1 MASWLT
7 GSHCA
12 LPLHCSKRA
21 EPENAQQ
28 SIIFGAFVRHPSD
41 LQTCRIARVCH
52 CVFYYEFWRRFQ
64 QTGVP
69 RKLGKGGGAC
79 SSETMETKLGH
90 CTNFVL
96 FFFFFFFDLVKAG
109 VCINV
114 PTFPYQRCFET
125 LLSCGLIIYF
135 IAVLWLASSPGP
147 ALAEIPSTTCWQP
160 GRDASPTR
168 SEEGQSSQASI
179 ASIFLSLHSPWTW
192 LSASPEQSLS
202 VVFTPGLSTSQCALA
217 VETWGGRQSSRKL
230 RCMDLILAWSS
241 TWTTNQPVCFSS
253 ISYTPPTSPSHGH
266 NLFLSFP

>member
-12 LPLHCSKRA
+12 LPLHCSKRV

-96 FFFFFFFDLVKAG
+96 FFLYKCAYISISKMLRDPPLMWPYYLFHCCPLIGFFSRASISRDPFYDMLATRKRRIANKKWGGTIFSSLHRLHLSLLAFTTDMTVSL
-109 VCINV
+109 
-114 PTFPYQRCFET
+114 PRTEFERCF
-125 LLSCGLIIYF
+125 
-135 IAVLWLASSPGP
+135 
-147 ALAEIPSTTCWQP
+147 
-160 GRDASPTR
+160 
-168 SEEGQSSQASI
+168 
-179 ASIFLSLHSPWTW
+179 HPWTVHESVCTCCGDMRGTAE
-192 LSASPEQSLS
+192 LQETQMYGLDSCMEQH
-202 VVFTPGLSTSQCALA
+202 
-217 VETWGGRQSSRKL
+217 
-230 RCMDLILAWSS
+230 M
-241 TWTTNQPVCFSS
+241 N
-253 ISYTPPTSPSHGH
+253 
-266 NLFLSFP
+266 N

>member
-1 MASWLT
+1 MSLCVLLWVLEEVPANWSTKKTWEGGRGLLFRNHGNQT
-7 GSHCA
+7 RS
-12 LPLHCSKRA
+12 LHKLCS
-21 EPENAQQ
+21 
-28 SIIFGAFVRHPSD
+28 
-41 LQTCRIARVCH
+41 
-52 CVFYYEFWRRFQ
+52 
-64 QTGVP
+64 
-69 RKLGKGGGAC
+69 
-79 SSETMETKLGH
+79 
-90 CTNFVL
+90 

-179 ASIFLSLHSPWTW
+179 ASIFLSLHSPRTW